1 MKNSKPITWQIE
13 IDPVSAPRQ
22 VRSHAWK
29 PTKPVLKYRA
39 FKDKLRELTKD
50 NPIVIPAFVNHVHLE
65 FTIVM
70 PKSWSKKKQRAME
83 GLYHRSKPDI
93 DNLVKAVLDAVCA
106 EDKHVA
112 SIRASKRWGYSGQLL
127 LVVS

>member
-1 MKNSKPITWQIE
+1 MVNNNTWQLE

-39 FKDKLRELTKD
+39 FKDKLRLLTKS
-50 NPIVIPAFVNHVHLE
+50 NPIVIPSDVAHVHLE